1 MISVLI
7 PTYKSPE
14 YLDLCLESAIIG
26 QDNDENQI
34 IVVVDGYYDLNKKV
48 LEKWRDHIDVLNLEQ
63 NVGLCRGTNL
73 GVMNAKH
80 DKILIVNDDNVFPLK
95 WDIRLES
102 EWNRY
107 DKNSTYWEDFG
118 GSYSIV
124 LTPNQIEPFPSM
136 FKDFVIKNLGTDT
149 KSFHPSHLILNSHAY
164 TS

>member
-1 MISVLI
+1 MISVII

-14 YLDLCLESAIIG
+14 YLDLCLESAIKG
-26 QDNDENQI
+26 QDDDQNQI
-34 IVVVDGYYDLNKKV
+34 IVVVDGHYDLNKTV
-48 LEKWRDHIDVLNLEQ
+48 LEKWKDDIDVLNLKQ

-80 DKILIVNDDNVFPLK
+80 DKILIVNDDNVFPLE

-107 DKNSTYWEDFG
+107 DKNSTYWEEWER
-118 GSYSIV
+118 SYPIV

-136 FKDFVIKNLGTDT
+136 FKDFVIKNLGINVE
-149 KSFHPSHLILNSHAY
+149 SFDLERF
-164 TS
+164 